1 MFRDDTAL
9 RTEDEL
15 ARTGGRHSSLQ
26 WADDQS
32 GANRAM
38 DAFRASLYR
47 HLAHRWTND
56 RSAAV
61 DQIGTASYAE
71 IRRQELSAIP
81 GAGYLAKQYG
91 LQAATN
97 NTPEWMPPGL
107 RIANPL
113 SATYQRSTP
122 NAGFLDDCLR
132 VYRSLGHDHPSDK
145 VLFVNSKT
153 NASRILAKLKHNNPL
168 AMRFGPK
175 VGVKPLMHGLVAIEF
190 GLKSLVQKAQKPVER
205 LGGRPSAHE
214 VSKLVSMLLSPSDL
228 SSRLRDDLDN
238 ATALRN
244 LFKDGKEAISTL
256 RTLPDGH
263 AMQATAHCAASLL
276 EGLEKTLSPKAD
288 TPEFKHDLLI
298 ANALNALANVARA
311 LPALTEDST
320 RFAAGYAALL
330 EEMQLLLAA
339 VKPYEE
345 SDFKK
350 AATAMLETRAGS
362 ALANLHIAPPETY
375 LVSSGMDAIST
386 GVNIAKILSG
396 TKTADFLANQT
407 AYPDYFETL
416 SLISVPE
423 PGDKD
428 RIRMAPLNPN
438 LPGKQGVDDTINN
451 WDAEKLRQQA
461 REWIGAHKMSAKHPA
476 VLVLDTTIEQQKA
489 GRTSDL
495 AMVLADLAP
504 YIEDGRLKIVLCK
517 SYQKYTSLG
526 SAKIMAGGITLIG
539 KDDAKMQ
546 AAAATLRAAE
556 KDLGWIRNDESQLL
570 THFIA
575 HAHGSE
581 LQMMGRAAKNAAFI
595 GRFCFDDWPR
605 SRRFLVY
612 QEKGL
617 PFVVTNAGF
626 QEIEVAKK
634 KTQTLQAGSLM
645 AKQIAHRDS
654 FAFLSTSF
662 MLIPDRGKLRIAAGQ
677 ETQEE
682 LVEKLYAFA
691 WLAASKLNRLTPV
704 EVLQQAQHIAA
715 DTMRF
720 VLDHADVMA
729 WAPAALQV
737 LRERASRGDLADAAT
752 IGECEKLLADVA
764 QADVLRKKLKAELNA
779 AQPQANSLLSEQIRI
794 VGSAFAPRLA
804 GHALHANDVDAMRTA
819 PRRSPDGSTAPM
831 SDAAMQARFAPNAIA
846 SLLAMAGLGL
856 GPERVAD
863 DFRTKLESFYRAVL
877 ASGLPGV
884 SPSTRER
891 ILYDWSRLHA
901 QTLEAAADPQAQ
913 RAAAHELIR
922 HAQLSPYRETRAKMF
937 SSFSDNAFAGLER
950 PLQRQL
956 TDTLFGPL
964 DAVSRLEFIKALA
977 MNHDVAKLGSC
988 LERFGEDLKQANE
1001 GASTLLFPDDLSGKA
1016 ERPAD
1021 QPRPITPEKST
1032 AIRQHLLLAILP
1044 DSGKHEGFGDH
1055 MASWAQWICNDAA
1068 TASRLADIARA
1079 CEATQ
1084 GVGAPVPDAQRQ
1096 ALSGQV
1102 QLLPEPY
1109 RQVMQQHLDKIAPPK

>member
-15 ARTGGRHSSLQ
+15 ARTGGRRSSLP
-26 WADDQS
+26 WTDDQS
-32 GANRAM
+32 GANREM

-47 HLAHRWTND
+47 HLTHRWTND

-61 DQIGTASYAE
+61 DQIGAATYAE

-91 LQAATN
+91 LQTAKD
-97 NTPEWMPPGL
+97 NTPQHVQPGL
-107 RIANPL
+107 RISHPL
-113 SATYQRSTP
+113 SAKYQRNNP
-122 NAGFLDDCLR
+122 NAGFLDDCLS

-145 VLFVNSKT
+145 VLFVNSET
-153 NASRILAKLKHNNPL
+153 NALRIRANLKHNNPL

-190 GLKSLVQKAQKPVER
+190 GLKSLVQKAQKPVEM

-214 VSKLVSMLLSPSDL
+214 VSKLASMRLSPSDL
-228 SSRLRDDLDN
+228 SSRLRYDLDN
-238 ATALRN
+238 ATALRD
-244 LFKDGKEAISTL
+244 LFEDGKEAISTL

-263 AMQATAHCAASLL
+263 AMQATAYCAASLL

-288 TPEFKHDLLI
+288 TPEFKHDLLV
-298 ANALNALANVARA
+298 ANVLNALANVTHA
-311 LPALTEDST
+311 LPALTEDSA
-320 RFAAGYAALL
+320 RFSAGYAALL
-330 EEMQLLLAA
+330 EELQLLLAA

-350 AATAMLETRAGS
+350 AATAMLGTRAGLI
-362 ALANLHIAPPETY
+362 LARLDIAIPKTY
-375 LVSSGMDAIST
+375 LVSSGMEALST
-386 GVNIAKILSG
+386 GVDIAKILSG
-396 TKTADFLANQT
+396 TRSVEFLANQS
-407 AYPDYFETL
+407 AHPDYYETL
-416 SLISVPE
+416 ALASQPG

-428 RIRMAPLNPN
+428 RIRMANLNPN

-461 REWIGAHKMSAKHPA
+461 REWIGAHKMSVKHPA
-476 VLVLDTTIEQQKA
+476 VLVLDITIEQQKA
-489 GRTSDL
+489 GGTSDL

-570 THFIA
+570 THFIT

-581 LQMMGRAAKNAAFI
+581 LQMIGQAAKNAAFI
-595 GRFCFDDWPR
+595 GRFCFDGLPR
-605 SRRFLVY
+605 AGEFFVR
-612 QEKGL
+612 QEEGL

-626 QEIEVAKK
+626 QQIELAKK
-634 KTQTLQAGSLM
+634 KAQSLQAGSLM
-645 AKQIAHRDS
+645 ARQVAYRES
-654 FAFLSTSF
+654 FAFLSTSS
-662 MLIPDRGKLRIAAGQ
+662 MSILSANSKLRIEAGQ
-677 ETQEE
+677 ETREE

-691 WLAASKLNRLTPV
+691 WLNKNSLNRLTPV
-704 EVLQQAQHIAA
+704 EVSQQAQHIAA
-715 DTMRF
+715 DAMRF

-737 LRERASRGDLADAAT
+737 LRERPSRDDAM
-752 IGECEKLLADVA
+752 IGECENLLADVA
-764 QADVLRKKLKAELNA
+764 QKDVLRQKLKDALNA
-779 AQPQANSLLSEQIRI
+779 TPSQADSLLSEQIRI

-804 GHALHANDVDAMRTA
+804 DHALRANDVDAMRTA
-819 PRRSPDGSTAPM
+819 RRRSPDGSTASM

-846 SLLAMAGLGL
+846 SLLAMAGLGF

-884 SPSTRER
+884 SPSTREH
-891 ILYDWSRLHA
+891 ILFDWSRLHA

-937 SSFSDNAFAGLER
+937 TSFSDNAFAGLER

-956 TDTLFGPL
+956 TDALFGPL

-988 LERFGEDLKQANE
+988 LERFGEDLKQADE

-1016 ERPAD
+1016 EHPAD
-1021 QPRPITPEKST
+1021 RPQPIDPEKST
-1032 AIRQHLLLAILP
+1032 DIRQHLLLAVLP
-1044 DSGKHEGFGDH
+1044 DSGRHEGFGDH

-1068 TASRLADIARA
+1068 TASRLAEIARA

-1084 GVGAPVPDAQRQ
+1084 GAGAPVPDAQRQ